1 MVGAKLTLTT
11 FLIESCYEMQN
22 GDLLPS
28 GWAREV
34 LQCSVYSMS
43 NLLCVVG
50 WDATIV
56 GQWFLTC
63 ANDLR
68 DISVITMLRI
78 YHKHCVFSLPK
89 HLVNWSLRDNTPKFG
104 IMDFANNDGV
114 N

>member
-11 FLIESCYEMQN
+11 FLIERCYEMQN
-22 GDLLPS
+22 DALLSS

-34 LQCSVYSMS
+34 LQCTMYSMS
-43 NLLCVVG
+43 NLCGVV

-78 YHKHCVFSLPK
+78 YH
-89 HLVNWSLRDNTPKFG
+89 
-104 IMDFANNDGV
+104 
-114 N
+114 